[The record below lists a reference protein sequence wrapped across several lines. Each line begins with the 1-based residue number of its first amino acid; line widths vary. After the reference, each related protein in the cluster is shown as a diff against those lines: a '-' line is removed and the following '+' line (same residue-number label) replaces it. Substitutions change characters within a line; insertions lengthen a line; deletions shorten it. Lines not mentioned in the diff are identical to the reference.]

1 MVVRK
6 TLSYVSPDAFGSG
19 EIGRQ
24 TAVEDEYFK
33 QNPEPSVRMILSHF
47 VQHVPEY
54 KRAAVEM
61 CVMSQITYE
70 AAAETISAMR
80 GLPTDK
86 KTVWRWAKAGLED
99 IKRMLINS
107 PWVNAATNGKIPVEF
122 LDPSIPIDLPWED
135 DDGEL

>member
-1 MVVRK
+1 MVKRK
-6 TLSYVSPDAFGSG
+6 TISFVSPDAFGSG

-24 TAVEDEYFK
+24 TATHDEYFK

-47 VQHVPEY
+47 IEYVPEY
-54 KRAAVEM
+54 KRSAVEM

-70 AAAETISAMR
+70 AAAETISLMR
-80 GLPTDK
+80 GTKTDK

-99 IKRMLINS
+99 IKAMLLRS

-122 LDPSIPIDLPWED
+122 LDPEIPIDLPWED
-135 DDGEL
+135 DDGQL

>member
-1 MVVRK
+1 MVARK
-6 TLSYVSPDAFGSG
+6 TLSLVSPDAFGSG

-24 TAVEDEYFK
+24 TASEDQYFK
-33 QNPEPSVRMILSHF
+33 QEPEPSVRMILSYF

-54 KRAAVEM
+54 KRSAVEM

-70 AAAETISAMR
+70 AAAEVISVMR
-80 GLPTDK
+80 GTPTDK

-99 IKRMLINS
+99 IKGMLIRS